1 MLYLQLDENY
11 PELWRMTEVAALVRN
26 DGLGV
31 IPTDTT
37 YAYVCDMRSKPAVER
52 LYAIK
57 KLNPKRPL
65 SILCSDFSS
74 LAKYTRGVSTSYFR
88 AVRRCM
94 PGPYTFILKAS
105 GEVPRLMLRKRRE
118 IGIRVPDDEVCQAL
132 LEELDGPLL
141 CSSVRTEDDSYWNEP
156 AKIADRHG
164 KRLDFIVDGGI
175 RLADPSTVLD
185 LTDRTPELIREGKGS
200 LEAFGAF

>member
-1 MLYLQLDENY
+1 MVYLQLDEDY
-11 PELWRMTEVAALVRN
+11 PELWKMGEIASLIQQ

-37 YAYVCDMRSKPAVER
+37 YAYVCDMRSKSAVER

-65 SILCSDFSS
+65 SILCPNFSS
-74 LAKYTRGVSTSYFR
+74 LAKYTRGLSTSYFR

-118 IGIRVPDDEVCQAL
+118 IGIRVPDDEVCQAI
-132 LEELDGPLL
+132 LDEFDSPLL

-156 AKIADRHG
+156 AKIAERHG
-164 KRLDFIVDGGI
+164 KQLDFIVDGGI
-175 RLADPSTVLD
+175 RLVDPSTVLD
-185 LTDRTPELIREGKGS
+185 LTGRIPEIVREGKGD
-200 LEAFGAF
+200 LDAFGVF